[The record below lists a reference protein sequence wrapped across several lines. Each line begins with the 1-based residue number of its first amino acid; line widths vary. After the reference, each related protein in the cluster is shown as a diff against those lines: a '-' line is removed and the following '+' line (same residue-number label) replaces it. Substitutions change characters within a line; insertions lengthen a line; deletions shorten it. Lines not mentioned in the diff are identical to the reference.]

1 MTTRVRLSAI
11 LAATALGLSFASAE
25 TLTILHTNDVHSR
38 IEPITK
44 YDNTCNAEDND
55 AGECFGGAARLKT
68 AIDTERAREGA
79 GPILLLDGGDQFQG
93 SLFYIRYKGQAA
105 AELMNLMGYDA
116 MTVGNHEFDD
126 GTQTLADFGKALD
139 FPLLF
144 ANADL
149 ADDSPIKGVTPPT
162 SVLEVDGQRYG
173 LIGLVPTDT
182 ADLAKPGEGVAFT
195 DPVAATRDA
204 VAELTQKGVDR
215 IILLSHSGL
224 SVDKEVGAQVDGVDV
239 IVGGHSH
246 TLLANTLEGAAGPY
260 PTVVTSPDGS
270 NVYIVQA
277 GAYGKYLGRLEVT
290 FDEDGNVTEAT
301 GEPILLDASV
311 AEDEA
316 VKARVTELAIPLE
329 EIRQQVV
336 GATTAQVDGS
346 RENCRAREC
355 AMGNLVAD
363 AMLERV
369 AGQGVSIA
377 IQNGGGLRAS
387 IDEGDVTMGE
397 ILTVLPFQ
405 NTLATFQLT
414 GADVVASLE
423 NGVSQIEDGKG
434 RFPQVAGLRYTLSMD
449 APPNGGRISDVMVK
463 EGDDWVPIDEAKL
476 YSLVTNDFMRRG
488 GDGYNLFAENAQ
500 NAYDFGPSLE
510 EVLASYLAD
519 VGPYTPALD
528 GRITVK

>member
-1 MTTRVRLSAI
+1 MKTFVRLSA
-11 LAATALGLSFASAE
+11 LLGATALGLSFAAAE

-44 YDNTCNAEDND
+44 YDNTCSAEDND
-55 AGECFGGAARLKT
+55 AGECFGGSARLKT

-93 SLFYIRYKGQAA
+93 SLFFTRYKGKAA
-105 AELMNLMGYDA
+105 AEMMNLMGYDA

-126 GTQTLADFGKALD
+126 GPETLAAFIGALD
-139 FPLLF
+139 FPILL
-144 ANADL
+144 ANADVKEG
-149 ADDSPIKGVTPPT
+149 SPIRGLTPPT
-162 SVLEVDGQRYG
+162 AVLEVDGERYG
-173 LIGLVPTDT
+173 LIGLTPTDT
-182 ADLAKPGEGVAFT
+182 ADLAQPGKDITFT
-195 DPVAATRDA
+195 DPVATTRAA
-204 VAELTQKGVDR
+204 VAELEGKGVNR
-215 IILLSHSGL
+215 IIVLSHSGV
-224 SVDKEVGAQVDGVDV
+224 SVDKGVAAAVDGVDV

-246 TLLANTLEGAAGPY
+246 TLLSDDLEGAAGPY

-270 NVYIVQA
+270 DAYIVQA

-290 FDEDGNVTEAT
+290 FDEDGNVTEAK
-301 GEPILLDASV
+301 GDPILLDASV

-316 VKARVTELAIPLE
+316 VKARVAELAIPLE
-329 EIRQQVV
+329 EIRKEVV
-336 GATTAQVDGS
+336 GVTSAEIDGS

-355 AMGNLVAD
+355 AMGNLVTD
-363 AMLERV
+363 AMLARV
-369 AGQGVSIA
+369 AGQGVTIA

-397 ILTVLPFQ
+397 VLTVLPFQ

-414 GADVVASLE
+414 GADIVTSLE

-434 RFPQVAGLRYTLSMD
+434 RFPQVAGLRYTLSLD

-463 EGDDWVPIDEAKL
+463 DGDDWAPIDETAL

-488 GDGYNLFAENAQ
+488 GDGYTLFAENAK
-500 NAYDFGPSLE
+500 NAYDYGPGLE
-510 EVLASYLAD
+510 EVLAGYLAD
-519 VGPYTPALD
+519 VGPYAPKLD
-528 GRITVK
+528 GRITIK